1 MSLLKEKFPDDVINL
16 KVDTFTGKDGEITF
30 LYKIVEGLA
39 ERSFGL
45 NIANTLKF
53 PEKIIMDAKKI
64 LNFLETNSWENADEI
79 DPLLNEKAQTVKE
92 EELDKLISKIK
103 EDMKKINDPAEIK
116 KKVLELTQIVA

>member
-1 MSLLKEKFPDDVINL
+1 MANL

-39 ERSFGL
+39 ERSFGI

-53 PEKIIMDAKKI
+53 PEKIIADAKKI
-64 LNFLETNSWENADEI
+64 LNFLETNSWDNADEI
-79 DPLLNEKAQTVKE
+79 DPLLNEKAQAVKE
-92 EELDKLISKIK
+92 EELNALISKIK
-103 EDMKKINDPAEIK
+103 EEMKNINDPAEIK